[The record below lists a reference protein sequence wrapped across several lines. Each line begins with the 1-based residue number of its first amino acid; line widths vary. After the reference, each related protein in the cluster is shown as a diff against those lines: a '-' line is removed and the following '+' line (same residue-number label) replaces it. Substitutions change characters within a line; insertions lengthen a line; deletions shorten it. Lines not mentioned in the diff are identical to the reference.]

1 MYRGTTP
8 TFHLYLDTDLDKDL
22 LEAMWVT
29 FKAPAAEVTKDFMD
43 GDISVTIQEG
53 GEYDGQWHV
62 VCQLTQEESLDFYKG
77 SIEVQV
83 RFRLSNGKAYATNI
97 PRVDIEK
104 ILKEGVI

>member
-8 TFHLYLDTDLDKDL
+8 TFNLYLDTELDKDL
-22 LEAMWVT
+22 LEELWAT
-29 FKAPAAEVTKDFMD
+29 FKAPAAEITKKLSE
-43 GDISVTIQEG
+43 GDISVMIQEG
-53 GEYDGQWHV
+53 GKYDRQWHV

-83 RFRLSNGKAYATNI
+83 RFKLSNGKAYATNI